1 MCTRPSP
8 SYGSVSASAGAL
20 GVSALNVV
28 HALALLLLALV
39 TAPVRLA
46 QRRLPRGNTALA
58 SLDVQVHLG
67 DSACVAELESI
78 VWKTLR
84 RAQRTWAPLPL
95 PLDRVVVGAGF
106 PATGR
111 ADIYDD
117 FADLTT
123 TSAGDARHRRR
134 VVVSLGVRDGTRDL
148 DGWEIAGALAAQI
161 QVLVDDHCRE
171 HRSLTAPTAVVA
183 QATTRL
189 ARPAPAEGHDLTSQ
203 HAIAR
208 DQHPSQPLAAMD
220 ATPNDTPVAEEVP
233 SLAELL
239 ATVQKGQPL
248 VAAGPTSNGT
258 HL

>member
-1 MCTRPSP
+1 MCTRPTP
-8 SYGSVSASAGAL
+8 SYRSVSASAGAL
-20 GVSALNVV
+20 GISILSAFQAMVF
-28 HALALLLLALV
+28 LLLALV
-39 TAPVRLA
+39 TAPVRHSLRGRQPRPLA
-46 QRRLPRGNTALA
+46 NVE
-58 SLDVQVHLG
+58 VQVHLG
-67 DSACVAELESI
+67 HSGCVNELESI
-78 VWKTLR
+78 IWKTLR
-84 RAQRTWAPLPL
+84 RAQQTWAPLPL

-117 FADLTT
+117 FLDRADGCTPRD
-123 TSAGDARHRRR
+123 SAQRRR

-161 QVLVDDHCRE
+161 QMLVDDHCRQ
-171 HRSLTAPTAVVA
+171 HRTLNAPAAVVA

-189 ARPAPAEGHDLTSQ
+189 ARPAVDGHLTD
-203 HAIAR
+203 AIAR
-208 DQHPSQPLAAMD
+208 DEHAAQPVVASAV
-220 ATPNDTPVAEEVP
+220 TPVDVPVAEEVP

-248 VAAGPTSNGT
+248 VAAGPTANGT